1 LIRVRARVLSSIGSF
16 GWDYMLGVGRT
27 KLNEQSILNRR
38 IQTLTAEK
46 RAAETERNDVR
57 EKAQEKEK
65 ELEDKLETKEKELED
80 WKARAEKAEE
90 ATGATAKRALAMQF
104 IVAEL
109 VRQPRRIRLLFCIV
123 WCKIESVL

>member
-1 LIRVRARVLSSIGSF
+1 
-16 GWDYMLGVGRT
+16 MLGVGRT

-46 RAAETERNDVR
+46 RAAETERNDAR
-57 EKAQEKEK
+57 DKAQEKEK
-65 ELEDKLETKEKELED
+65 ELEDKLQAMEKELED

-109 VRQPRRIRLLFCIV
+109 ASLTHRTRRR
-123 WCKIESVL
+123 KQRSMEA